1 MVFGNFSL
9 IAGINPQQL
18 TNWMWENFIDAA
30 EWVMVPNVIGMS
42 QFADGGMLATKPYAS
57 GGAYIDRMSNH
68 CKGCVYDR
76 KKRVGEDACPFTNLY
91 WDFFLRHQDRFVKNP
106 RVARQVRAAQQLS
119 DGDAVRETAVVILQ
133 KMKNADL

>member
-1 MVFGNFSL
+1 
-9 IAGINPQQL
+9 
-18 TNWMWENFIDAA
+18 MWNSFVDAA
-30 EWVMVPNVIGMS
+30 EWVMVPNVVGMS
-42 QFADGGMLATKPYAS
+42 QYADGGMLATKPYVS

-68 CKGCVYDR
+68 CKGCKYDR
-76 KKRVGEDACPFTNLY
+76 KKRVGEDACPFTVLY
-91 WDFFLRHQDRFVKNP
+91 WDFFLRHSERFVKNP